1 MPLVRWAMRRVILAL
16 ALVLSS
22 GGVRAEEPALVPFP
36 TAWED
41 PVGGPADVSFLLRAP
56 AGRDGFVT
64 VRDGHLAEADG
75 SRLRIWGVN
84 LSAAA
89 GLPRKE
95 DAPRLAAILARHGL
109 NGVRF
114 HYFDRPAPDGILD
127 ASRNDTRTLDPE
139 QLDRFDFLIAELK
152 KRGIYTDIN
161 LNVARRYREGDGVRD
176 YELLGFAKGLTHF
189 DGRLI
194 ELQKEYARQ
203 LLTHRNPYTGTEYRH
218 EPAVAIVEMV
228 NENSIVESWFAG
240 RLLGKNET
248 EDPGTWTDIP
258 ASYERELTTRYQAWL
273 LERLS
278 DDDLARLREEA
289 GVEDGE
295 DLPRLTPDELDG
307 ASDLRFQTEA
317 AFYIGLEDRFFQ
329 QMRAY
334 LRDELGVR
342 SLLIGSSD
350 HNHSRSGYPL
360 LSSTSRLD
368 VVDGHV
374 YWQHP
379 HYLEGRLPSSQSRFA
394 IPNTP
399 MVADPLHST
408 AVQLARSAVEGK
420 PYIVSEVNHPF
431 PHRYS
436 SEGIP
441 ILAAYGALQD
451 WDGIF
456 WYTFEH
462 RRPDEWEP
470 FARGHFDLRPDPV
483 KMAQLAA
490 GALMFL
496 RGDVERARGL
506 HLRAYSAEEVRESIR
521 LPHEL
526 WPFFTP
532 GFDHS
537 LPLRHRTRIRGFDG
551 GPSDPSGASDVERIE
566 SDTGQLTW
574 VTSDDSGLVVVNTDR
589 SAAVV
594 GFPGEHLLRPLH
606 LDVAL
611 ENDFAAVT
619 LSALDDQPLRR
630 STRLLLTAGAR
641 VANSR
646 MTWNESHTGLVE
658 WGGAP
663 TVIQPVRG
671 RVTLRALEPAT
682 RVEVTAL
689 DAGGR
694 PTGATRPAVRSKIG
708 WEIEIGAEPTVW
720 YVVDVIR

>member
-1 MPLVRWAMRRVILAL
+1 MVLTLAL
-16 ALVLSS
+16 AIGPGSAGADQPVL
-22 GGVRAEEPALVPFP
+22 APFP
-36 TAWED
+36 TAWEE
-41 PVGGPADVSFLLRAP
+41 PAGGPADLSFLLKAP
-56 AGRDGFVT
+56 AGKDGFVT
-64 VRDGHLAEADG
+64 VRGGHLAEADG
-75 SRLRIWGVN
+75 SRLRIWGIN

-89 GLPRKE
+89 GLPRHE
-95 DAPRLAAILARHGL
+95 DAPRLAAILAHHGL

-114 HYFDRPAPDGILD
+114 HYFDRPAPGGILD
-127 ASRNDTRTLDPE
+127 ASRSDTRALDPV
-139 QLDRFDFLIAELK
+139 QIDRFDFLVAELK

-189 DGRLI
+189 DERLI

-203 LLTHRNPYTGTEYRH
+203 LLTHRNPYLGTEYRN

-228 NENSIVESWFAG
+228 NENSLVESWFAG
-240 RLLGKNET
+240 RLLGKNRT

-258 ASYERELTTRYQAWL
+258 ASYERDLTARYQIWL
-273 LERLS
+273 DERLS
-278 DDDLARLREEA
+278 DEHLARLRREA
-289 GVEDGE
+289 GVGEAEDI
-295 DLPRLTPDELDG
+295 PRLTPEQFG
-307 ASDLRFQTEA
+307 SATALRFQTEA
-317 AFYIGLEDRFFQ
+317 SFYMELEDRFFQ
-329 QMRAY
+329 VMRTF
-334 LRDELGVR
+334 LRDEVGVR
-342 SLLIGSSD
+342 SLLVGSSD

-360 LSSTSRLD
+360 LSSTSKLD

-379 HYLEGRLPSSQSRFA
+379 HYLEGRLPSGQSRFQ

-408 AVQLARSAVEGK
+408 VVQLARSAVEGK
-420 PYIVSEVNHPF
+420 PYTVSEVNHPF
-431 PHRYS
+431 PHQYS

-462 RRPDEWEP
+462 RRPGEWEP
-470 FARGHFDLRPDPV
+470 YARGHFDLRPDPV

-496 RGDVERARGL
+496 RSDVGSAREL
-506 HLRAYSAEEVRESIR
+506 HLRAYSAEDVRESVR
-521 LPHEL
+521 LPYEL

-532 GFDHS
+532 GFDQS

-551 GPSDPSGASDVERIE
+551 GPSDPPTTLEGERIP

-574 VTSDDSGLVVVNTDR
+574 VASDGSGLVVVNTDR

-594 GFPGEHLLRPLH
+594 GFPREHPLRPLH
-606 LDVAL
+606 LDVTL

-619 LSALDDQPLRR
+619 LSALDDQPLAR
-630 STRLLLTAGAR
+630 SSRLLFTAGAR
-641 VANSR
+641 VANSG
-646 MTWNESHTGLVE
+646 MTWNEDHTGLVE
-658 WGGAP
+658 WGTAP
-663 TVIQPVRG
+663 AVIEPVRG

-682 RVEVTAL
+682 RMEVTAL
-689 DAGGR
+689 DGGGR
-694 PTGATRPAVRSKIG
+694 PTGATRPAQRSRIG

-720 YVVDVIR
+720 YVVDVTR